1 MIEEYTDDIYHDI
14 IRSMA
19 AALEAKDLYTSG
31 HSTRVAD
38 MAYHL
43 GKVLGMTKE
52 ELKFIRIAGDLHDIG
67 KIGVPDNVLNKPDK
81 LESNEWEL
89 MKKHCDIGY
98 NILSKANTFKD
109 ISKIVLYHHER
120 WDGKGY
126 PKGLKE
132 EEIPLASRIL
142 AVCDS
147 VDAMKSDRPY
157 RKSISDEIC
166 RHEIIKNQGIMYDAK
181 ISECMLDNWDNIVL
195 KLYPIA
201 SIRKTPSSLKGDN
214 GCTLLDKFN

>member
-14 IRSMA
+14 ISSMA

-31 HSTRVAD
+31 HSMRVAD
-38 MAYHL
+38 MAYNL

-81 LESNEWEL
+81 LEVNEWEL

-98 NILSKANTFKD
+98 NILSKANTFKE

-132 EEIPLASRIL
+132 EEIPFASRIL

-166 RHEIIKNQGIMYDAK
+166 RHEIRKNQGIMYDAK
-181 ISECMLDNWDNIVL
+181 ISEFMLDNWENIVS
-195 KLYPIA
+195 KLY
-201 SIRKTPSSLKGDN
+201 N
-214 GCTLLDKFN
+214 